1 MEEKEMS
8 SQLEVWYKIMNG
20 KVYRHT
26 ENDGYAFMRKGP
38 MARDTLIATVEEA
51 KAQWPGWF
59 KKEFPNE
66 SH

>member
-1 MEEKEMS
+1 MS
-8 SQLEVWYKIMNG
+8 SQLEVWYKIKDG
-20 KVYRHT
+20 KVYKHT

-38 MARDTLIATVEEA
+38 MARDYYIGTIEEM
-51 KAQWPGWF
+51 KTKWPAWF